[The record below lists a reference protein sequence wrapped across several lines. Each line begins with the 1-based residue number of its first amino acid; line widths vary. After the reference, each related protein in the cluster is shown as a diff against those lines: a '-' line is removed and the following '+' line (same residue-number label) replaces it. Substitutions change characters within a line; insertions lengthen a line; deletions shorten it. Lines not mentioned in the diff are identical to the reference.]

1 MEVGVRFAHE
11 VYFCYHLHQSFSDD
25 RIIGMDRFDADMV
38 EEDLR
43 IEFETTYI
51 SNSTKKREIEPQAA
65 PMPSR
70 TVTFIGGKDV
80 SMKWR
85 KSSEVHDSKLVD
97 SVLDIQGYQQENNK
111 KISIVSTR
119 ERSRKVC
126 RTSHTYPRSTIVL
139 QIIVLIHDSS

>member
-1 MEVGVRFAHE
+1 
-11 VYFCYHLHQSFSDD
+11 
-25 RIIGMDRFDADMV
+25 MDRFDADMV

-51 SNSTKKREIEPQAA
+51 SNSTKKREIETQAA

-70 TVTFIGGKDV
+70 TVTLIGGKDI

-97 SVLDIQGYQQENNK
+97 SVLDIQGYQQETHEK
-111 KISIVSTR
+111 FSIVSTR

-126 RTSHTYPRSTIVL
+126 RTSHTYPRSTISL
-139 QIIVLIHDSS
+139 QIIVLIHYSSQSQSITELQMKYAVGMKRNPDDEDNILG

>member
-1 MEVGVRFAHE
+1 
-11 VYFCYHLHQSFSDD
+11 
-25 RIIGMDRFDADMV
+25 MDRFDADMV

-43 IEFETTYI
+43 IEFETIYI
-51 SNSTKKREIEPQAA
+51 TNSTKKREIEPQTA

-70 TVTFIGGKDV
+70 IVKFIGGKDV

-97 SVLDIQGYQQENNK
+97 SVLDIQGYQQETVEK
-111 KISIVSTR
+111 FSIVTTR

-126 RTSHTYPRSTIVL
+126 KTSLTYPRLTTAL
-139 QIIVLIHDSS
+139 QIIVLIHHSSQSQSITELQMKYAVGMKRNPDDEDNILG